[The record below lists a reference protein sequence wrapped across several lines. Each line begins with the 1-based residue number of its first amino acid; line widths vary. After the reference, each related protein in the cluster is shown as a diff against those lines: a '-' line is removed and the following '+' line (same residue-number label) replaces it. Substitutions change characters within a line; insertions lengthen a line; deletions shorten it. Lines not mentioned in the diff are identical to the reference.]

1 MSDKAVKDQP
11 KASKPKKRLQLP
23 PPDRSAMTTI
33 WKGL

>member
-1 MSDKAVKDQP
+1 MSDEAVKHESQT
-11 KASKPKKRLQLP
+11 SKPKKRLKLP